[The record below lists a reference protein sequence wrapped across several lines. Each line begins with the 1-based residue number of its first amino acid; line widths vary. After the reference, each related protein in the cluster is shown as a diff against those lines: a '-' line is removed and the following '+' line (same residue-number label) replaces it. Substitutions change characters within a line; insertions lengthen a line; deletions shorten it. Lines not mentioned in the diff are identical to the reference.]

1 MQMGNNRRGKII
13 YRILALLAV
22 LLSQPSF
29 ADSDWV
35 PSMYEDDY
43 NTQYLEMGLPEFYR
57 LMNSL
62 TPIYIEFT
70 DVIEGRYRV
79 DVEWFPDYGLAPLL
93 TGPANINFK
102 AIDSDISFSVRNELF
117 HVPNTYFHTKYPLS
131 IEYIESKEPIKMPFW
146 YLPKKPFEFRDVNF
160 DGTKELVIREE
171 RGGQRFYDSF
181 VVHLIQEGEDVINLV
196 DLSNIEPYKSFD
208 ETTEFD
214 WEKQTVFMYYSGGAC
229 LSSYELYERVFNENP
244 QENYEFKLIKRIDYD
259 SQDKKGKRIGCHIYV
274 YDVIDGKRVFNEAE
288 SGPVN

>member
-1 MQMGNNRRGKII
+1 MYNFRGGKII
-13 YRILALLAV
+13 YRILFLLAV
-22 LLSQPSF
+22 FLSQPSF

-181 VVHLIQEGEDVINLV
+181 VVHLIQEGEDYINLV
-196 DLSNIEPYKSFD
+196 DLSNIEPYSSFD

-214 WEKQTVFMYYSGGAC
+214 WEKQTVYMYYSGGAC
-229 LSSYELYERVFNENP
+229 SSSYELYERVFNENP
-244 QENYEFKLIKRIDYD
+244 LENYEFRLIKREDYD
-259 SQDKKGKRIGCHIYV
+259 YQDKKGNNIGCHKYV
-274 YDVIDGKRVFNEAE
+274 YDVIDGKKVLNETD

>member
-1 MQMGNNRRGKII
+1 
-13 YRILALLAV
+13 
-22 LLSQPSF
+22 
-29 ADSDWV
+29 
-35 PSMYEDDY
+35 
-43 NTQYLEMGLPEFYR
+43 
-57 LMNSL
+57 MNSK

-131 IEYIESKEPIKMPFW
+131 IEYIESREPIKMPFW
-146 YLPKKPFEFRDVNF
+146 YLPKKPFEFKDVNF
-160 DGTKELVIREE
+160 DGIKELVIREE

-181 VVHLIQEGEDVINLV
+181 VVHLIQEGEDYINLV
-196 DLSNIEPYKSFD
+196 DLSNIKPYSSFD

-214 WEKQTVFMYYSGGAC
+214 WEKQTVYMYYSGGAC
-229 LSSYELYERVFNENP
+229 LSSYELYERVFNEDP
-244 QENYEFKLIKRIDYD
+244 LENYEFKLIKREDYD

-274 YDVIDGKRVFNEAE
+274 YDIIDGKKVFNEAE

>member
-1 MQMGNNRRGKII
+1 
-13 YRILALLAV
+13 
-22 LLSQPSF
+22 
-29 ADSDWV
+29 
-35 PSMYEDDY
+35 MYEESY
-43 NTQYLEMGLPEFYR
+43 NTQYIEMGLPEFYR
-57 LMNSL
+57 LMNSR
-62 TPIYIEFT
+62 TPLYIEFT

-79 DVEWFPDYGLAPLL
+79 NVEWFPDYGLAPLL

-102 AIDSDISFSVRNELF
+102 AIDSDISFTVRNELF

-160 DGTKELVIREE
+160 DGITELVIREE

-181 VVHLIQEGEDVINLV
+181 VVYLIQEGEDFFNLV
-196 DLSNIEPYKSFD
+196 DLSKIKPYKSFD

-214 WEKQTVFMYYSGGAC
+214 WENQTVYMYYSGGAC
-229 LSSYELYERVFNENP
+229 SSSYELYERVFNENIL
-244 QENYEFKLIKRIDYD
+244 ENYEFKLIKSEDYD
-259 SQDKKGKRIGCHIYV
+259 YQDKKGKNIGCHVYV
-274 YDVIDGKRVFNEAE
+274 HDYVNGKKVFNEME

>member
-1 MQMGNNRRGKII
+1 
-13 YRILALLAV
+13 
-22 LLSQPSF
+22 
-29 ADSDWV
+29 
-35 PSMYEDDY
+35 MYEEDY
-43 NTQYLEMGLPEFYR
+43 NTQYIEMELPEFYR
-57 LMNSL
+57 LMNSR

-102 AIDSDISFSVRNELF
+102 AIDSDISFTVRNELF

-146 YLPKKPFEFRDVNF
+146 YLPKKPFEFKDVNF
-160 DGTKELVIREE
+160 DGIKELVIREE

-181 VVHLIQEGEDVINLV
+181 VVHLIHEGEDFINLV
-196 DLSNIEPYKSFD
+196 DLSNIKPYSSFD

-214 WEKQTVFMYYSGGAC
+214 WEKQTVYMYYSGGAC
-229 LSSYELYERVFNENP
+229 LSSYELYERVFNEDP
-244 QENYEFKLIKRIDYD
+244 LENYESKLIKREDYD

-274 YDVIDGKRVFNEAE
+274 YDVIDGKKVFNEAE

>member
-1 MQMGNNRRGKII
+1 MGDEDYKT
-13 YRILALLAV
+13 
-22 LLSQPSF
+22 
-29 ADSDWV
+29 
-35 PSMYEDDY
+35 MYLD
-43 NTQYLEMGLPEFYR
+43 MGLPEFYSM
-57 LMNSL
+57 MNSK

-102 AIDSDISFSVRNELF
+102 AIDSDISFSVKNELF

-146 YLPKKPFEFRDVNF
+146 YLPKKPFEFKDVNF
-160 DGTKELVIREE
+160 DGIKELVIREE

-181 VVHLIQEGEDVINLV
+181 VVHLIQEGEDYLNLV
-196 DLSNIEPYKSFD
+196 DLSDIEPYSSFD

-214 WEKQTVFMYYSGGAC
+214 LEKQTVYMYYSGGAC
-229 LSSYELYERVFNENP
+229 SSSYELYERVFNEDP
-244 QENYEFKLIKRIDYD
+244 LENYEFRLIKREDYD
-259 SQDKKGKRIGCHIYV
+259 YQDKKGKNIGCHIYV
-274 YDVIDGKRVFNEAE
+274 YDVIDGKKVFNETE

>member
-1 MQMGNNRRGKII
+1 MYNFRGGKII
-13 YRILALLAV
+13 YRILFLLAV
-22 LLSQPSF
+22 FLSQPSF

-131 IEYIESKEPIKMPFW
+131 IQYIESKEPIKMPFW

-229 LSSYELYERVFNENP
+229 SSSYELYQRVFNDNP
-244 QENYEFKLIKRIDYD
+244 LENYEFELIKKIDYD
-259 SQDKKGKRIGCHIYV
+259 SHDKKGKRIGCHKYV
-274 YDVIDGKRVFNEAE
+274 YDVLNGKKIFNETE
-288 SGPVN
+288 SGPID

>member
-1 MQMGNNRRGKII
+1 MYNFRGGKII
-13 YRILALLAV
+13 YRILFLLTIF
-22 LLSQPSF
+22 LTQPSLS
-29 ADSDWV
+29 DSDWV
-35 PSMYEDDY
+35 PSMGDEDY
-43 NTQYLEMGLPEFYR
+43 KTMYLDMGLPEFYSM
-57 LMNSL
+57 MNSK

-131 IEYIESKEPIKMPFW
+131 IEYIESKESIKMPFW

-181 VVHLIQEGEDVINLV
+181 VVHLIQEGEDFINLI
-196 DLSNIEPYKSFD
+196 DLSNIKPYSSFD

-214 WEKQTVFMYYSGGAC
+214 LEKQTVYMYYSGGAC
-229 LSSYELYERVFNENP
+229 SSSYELYERVFNEDP
-244 QENYEFKLIKRIDYD
+244 LENYEFRLIKREDYD
-259 SQDKKGKRIGCHIYV
+259 YQDKKGKRIGCHIYV
-274 YDVIDGKRVFNEAE
+274 YDVIDGKKVLNEAE